1 MTSPMTFQVIHQ
13 PNSSGARSPFHVVE
27 ATTGREVEWVNRF
40 LDRECA
46 RCLAETTLRSYAMDL
61 LHFLR
66 WWGGVNQTD
75 AMAENSLAS
84 VLPDYIR
91 FQAGQQ
97 PRPAPATSNRRVIVV
112 GCALRNEFPDVAC
125 AAEPGF
131 SHFFWLRSS
140 LGCGRFRPAR
150 SRFRVKEPKRI
161 PTALSVDQ
169 VAKFWS
175 GFHTVRD
182 LAIVGLMLLQG
193 LRSKEIIALNLEDV
207 QLAESRICVQG
218 KGNKLRLLP
227 LGSETVHLL
236 DHYLRLERPTACGK
250 ALFVSLKGPARGTRI
265 TSAGLRSLFRYHR
278 RTSGVSGAHPHRF
291 RHTFASDMVRAGI
304 SLPALMQLM
313 GHASIAT
320 TMIYVQVS
328 PRDVMEQYARAVARR
343 LLPVP
348 PVQS

>member
-1 MTSPMTFQVIHQ
+1 MTFQVIHQ
-13 PNSSGARSPFHVVE
+13 PRGGARSPFHIVE
-27 ATTGREVEWVNRF
+27 STTGREVDWVNRF
-40 LDRECA
+40 LDRECV

-66 WWGGVNQTD
+66 WWAGIYQTD
-75 AMAENSLAS
+75 TVAEHALTSA
-84 VLPDYIR
+84 LPDYIR

-97 PRPAPATSNRRVIVV
+97 PRPAPATINRRVIVA
-112 GCALRNEFPDVAC
+112 GCALRNEFPD
-125 AAEPGF
+125 AAGTADPGF
-131 SHFFWLRSS
+131 SHFYWLRSS

-161 PTALSVDQ
+161 PIPLSVDQ

-175 GFHTVRD
+175 GFRTARD

-193 LRSKEIIALNLEDV
+193 LRSKEVIALNLEDV
-207 QLAESRICVQG
+207 QLAESRICVRG
-218 KGNKLRLLP
+218 KGDKVRPLP
-227 LGSETVHLL
+227 LAAETVHLL
-236 DHYLRLERPTACGK
+236 DHYLRLERPVACGP
-250 ALFVSLKGPARGTRI
+250 ALFVSLKGPARGIRI

-278 RTSGVSGAHPHRF
+278 RTSGISGAHPHRF

-313 GHASIAT
+313 GHASIST

-328 PRDVMEQYARAVARR
+328 PRDVMEQYARAVAQR
-343 LLPVP
+343 LQPIPSVR
-348 PVQS
+348 S

>member
-1 MTSPMTFQVIHQ
+1 MTFKVIRQ
-13 PNSSGARSPFHVVE
+13 PNGGARSPFHIVE
-27 ATTGREVEWVNRF
+27 TQSGREVEWVNRF
-40 LDRECA
+40 LDRECT

-66 WWGGVNQTD
+66 WWAGIHQTD
-75 AMAENSLAS
+75 AITENALPS

-91 FQAGQQ
+91 FQAGQH
-97 PRPAPATSNRRVIVV
+97 PRPAPATINRRVIVV
-112 GCALRNEFPDVAC
+112 GCAWRNQFPDAAC
-125 AAEPGF
+125 TAEPGF

-150 SRFRVKEPKRI
+150 SRLRVKEPKRI
-161 PTALSVDQ
+161 PTPLSVDQ
-169 VAKFWS
+169 VAQFWS
-175 GFHTVRD
+175 GFRTARD

-193 LRSKEIIALNLEDV
+193 LRSQEVVALNLEDV
-207 QLAESRICVQG
+207 QLAESRIRVHG

-227 LGSETVHLL
+227 LDSDTVHLL
-236 DHYLRLERPTACGK
+236 DHYLRLERPTACGP
-250 ALFVSLKGPARGTRI
+250 ALFVSLKGLARGARI
-265 TSAGLRSLFRYHR
+265 TPAGLRSLFRYHR

-313 GHASIAT
+313 GHASIST

-328 PRDVMEQYARAVARR
+328 PRDVMEQYARAVAQR
-343 LLPVP
+343 LWPVP